1 MASTTSKGT
10 RAKGAFGAV
19 LALAAISLI
28 TPAVAQAQTTGSIFS
43 GFPGFGAPQQP
54 AAGGGHPE
62 MSPQAIAAAQANFGN
77 CIAAMWPQAQAKG
90 VSRRTFE
97 RYTATLEPD
106 MKIMDFLDSQPEFSK
121 PIGAYVTMLVSDWR
135 VKKGREILA
144 RYKPIFDQVEKAYGV
159 DRYAVAAIWGIES
172 TYGDPKGIGNR
183 NVLVSTATLACI
195 GRRQDYFREEFIAT
209 LQILEKDDV
218 PYDHL
223 KGSWAGAFGPTQFM
237 PTSFQRFAVDFDRD
251 GKRNVVD
258 SIPDIIAS
266 TANNLKLDGWE
277 FGKPWG
283 YEVVL
288 PQGFDYRYANRTF
301 KQSLGQWASLGVTR
315 PGGKGFARA
324 TDQAYLLLP
333 AGANGPAFLMMGNF
347 NAILKY
353 NPADAYALAI
363 GHLADQLRGGGA
375 FAQPW
380 PKEERGLSKAERLE
394 IQGRLS
400 QMGYDI
406 GNVDGILGQKTKNAI
421 QDFQVRRGLL
431 PDGYPDVALLD
442 QLRR

>member
-1 MASTTSKGT
+1 MASPITKS
-10 RAKGAFGAV
+10 ALGAV
-19 LALAAISLI
+19 LALAAVALI
-28 TPAVAQAQTTGSIFS
+28 TPARAQAQTTGSIFG
-43 GFPGFGAPQQP
+43 GFTAPQPQ
-54 AAGGGHPE
+54 ATGGGHPL
-62 MSPQAIAAAQANFGN
+62 MTPQAIAQAQANFPN
-77 CIAAMWPQAQAKG
+77 CIASMWPLAQSKG

-97 RYTATLEPD
+97 RYTSRLEPD
-106 MKIMDFLDSQPEFSK
+106 MKIMDYLDSQPEFSK
-121 PIGAYVTMLVSDWR
+121 PTGAYVEMLVSDWR

-172 TYGDPKGIGNR
+172 TYGDPKGIGSR

-195 GRRQDYFREEFIAT
+195 GRRQDYFRDEFIAT
-209 LQILEKDDV
+209 LQILDKDDV

-277 FGKPWG
+277 FGKAWG

-288 PQGFDYRYANRTF
+288 PKGFDYRYVNRTF
-301 KQSLGQWASLGVTR
+301 KQSLGQWASLGVAR
-315 PGGKGFARA
+315 PGGKGFPRA
-324 TDQAYLLLP
+324 SDQAFLLLP
-333 AGANGPAFLMMGNF
+333 AGANGPAFLMLGNF

-363 GHLADQLRGGGA
+363 GHLADRLRGGGH
-375 FAQPW
+375 FAQAW
-380 PKEERGLSKAERLE
+380 PNEERGLSKAERLE

-406 GNVDGILGQKTKNAI
+406 GNVDGILGQKTKSAI
-421 QDFQVRRGLL
+421 QDFQVRKGLL
-431 PDGYPDVALLD
+431 PDGYPDVALL
-442 QLRR
+442 QQMRR